1 MAATMPAQRGSISS
15 DFISLDFGFRGDTL
29 LTLAAPMGITLG
41 TQRPQNVSRF
51 QQLLNRK
58 LEAEKTSATPSPPAP
73 TIPDAVDLALANFKG
88 TNTVVERAFA
98 GRHFVSDSEHE
109 PQLQSIKAEPV
120 SPRVAGTRN
129 PLRPNP
135 PASASATDNDLV
147 PVPQAVGNTDQLSN
161 QFRHMVAQRIASMF
175 ASSEANMSGADVGA
189 PSQGNVAPSY
199 WPQQPYA
206 DMSPYQQMVQAKFAP
221 QPEVKVEPEQD
232 MFRSVPWDS
241 QPQPQPQHLL
251 TPPAHSWQQYQSP
264 RYPVM
269 FGQQGGELMPDAPVP
284 ASAKSST
291 SSLPVP
297 SPTTPRQSYN
307 YAYAGPLP
315 SSYGTMPTHNH
326 RSSDA
331 SSIGVMD
338 GENAPV
344 YGPPHAVH
352 YGSTMYGPSHGVIR
366 LPDGAHYTTASTGD
380 QANGAGPSGWDDT
393 APNGIG
399 GGNGDI
405 GDNAGYSGEAG
416 GIPPPPGGGDDGNA
430 GGAGGDG
437 GPPDSGGG
445 GGGGGDGGD
454 GGDDGGDDQHPVH
467 KKKLGKST
475 TDLVSVP
482 SLIPPT
488 ALACHFCRR
497 RKLKCDGVRPT
508 CDNCTKRGEECTWDD
523 FVRRRGPGK
532 RTKELRDK
540 ARREAEA
547 AGLTA
552 DDTEASKLEGEL
564 SLNLNGSG
572 VGGPGPNTL
581 AEAGEPKKKRARKN
595 DNIPTGIGVGMG
607 TTSSSTTVPLGTDT
621 SVPNLSAAVPIDPS
635 LEDVGVSI
643 EGLEGIEGIEG
654 MEGMEHIE
662 GIEGLDVGQV
672 AALAAESH
680 EANEDLVARGLGA
693 LMEQQQAEG
702 GITSFDHTQ
711 IDPALQ
717 GQ

>member
-1 MAATMPAQRGSISS
+1 MNSEVHSWSPQTRPVFQPNTQGTSSSSGSASVEESYFEALLRERTRQLSSADQQPPCLNTMAATMPAQRGSISS

-315 SSYGTMPTHNH
+315 SSYGTMPKHNH

-482 SLIPPT
+482 SLIRLQPLRATSAADVSSSVT
-488 ALACHFCRR
+488 AC
-497 RKLKCDGVRPT
+497 
-508 CDNCTKRGEECTWDD
+508 
-523 FVRRRGPGK
+523 
-532 RTKELRDK
+532 
-540 ARREAEA
+540 ARRAT
-547 AGLTA
+547 TA
-552 DDTEASKLEGEL
+552 P
-564 SLNLNGSG
+564 SG
-572 VGGPGPNTL
+572 
-581 AEAGEPKKKRARKN
+581 ARSAR
-595 DNIPTGIGVGMG
+595 GM
-607 TTSSSTTVPLGTDT
+607 T
-621 SVPNLSAAVPIDPS
+621 LSAD
-635 LEDVGVSI
+635 EDRASGPRSF
-643 EGLEGIEGIEG
+643 
-654 MEGMEHIE
+654 
-662 GIEGLDVGQV
+662 
-672 AALAAESH
+672 ATRLAAKPKPP
-680 EANEDLVARGLGA
+680 G
-693 LMEQQQAEG
+693 
-702 GITSFDHTQ
+702 
-711 IDPALQ
+711 
-717 GQ
+717 

>member
-1 MAATMPAQRGSISS
+1 MNSEVHSWSSQTRPVFQPNTLDTSSSSGAASVEESYFERLLRERTRRLSSADQQPSCLNTMAATMPAQRGSISS
-15 DFISLDFGFRGDTL
+15 DFGFRGDTL
-29 LTLAAPMGITLG
+29 LTLAAPTGITLG

-58 LEAEKTSATPSPPAP
+58 LAAEKTSATPSPPAH

-120 SPRVAGTRN
+120 SPRAAATGN

-135 PASASATDNDLV
+135 PASASASDNDL
-147 PVPQAVGNTDQLSN
+147 VPQAVGNTDQLSN

-189 PSQGNVAPSY
+189 PSPCNVAPSY

-232 MFRSVPWDS
+232 MFRSVPWES
-241 QPQPQPQHLL
+241 QPQPQPQPQHLL
-251 TPPAHSWQQYQSP
+251 TPPSHSWQQYQSP
-264 RYPVM
+264 GYPVM
-269 FGQQGGELMPDAPVP
+269 YGQQGGELMPDAPVP

-307 YAYAGPLP
+307 YAYAAPLP
-315 SSYGTMPTHNH
+315 SSYGTMPKHNH

-338 GENAPV
+338 GDNAPV
-344 YGPPHAVH
+344 YGPPHALH
-352 YGSTMYGPSHGVIR
+352 YGSTMYGLSPGVTR

-380 QANGAGPSGWDDT
+380 QAHGAGPSGWDDT

-437 GPPDSGGG
+437 GPPDNGGG
-445 GGGGGDGGD
+445 GGGGGDDGD
-454 GGDDGGDDQHPVH
+454 GGDDGGDDQHPIH

-475 TDLVSVP
+475 TDLVSDP
-482 SLIPPT
+482 SLILTYSPRVPLLPPT
-488 ALACHFCRR
+488 QA
-497 RKLKCDGVRPT
+497 
-508 CDNCTKRGEECTWDD
+508 
-523 FVRRRGPGK
+523 
-532 RTKELRDK
+532 
-540 ARREAEA
+540 
-547 AGLTA
+547 
-552 DDTEASKLEGEL
+552 
-564 SLNLNGSG
+564 
-572 VGGPGPNTL
+572 
-581 AEAGEPKKKRARKN
+581 
-595 DNIPTGIGVGMG
+595 
-607 TTSSSTTVPLGTDT
+607 
-621 SVPNLSAAVPIDPS
+621 
-635 LEDVGVSI
+635 
-643 EGLEGIEGIEG
+643 
-654 MEGMEHIE
+654 
-662 GIEGLDVGQV
+662 QV
-672 AALAAESH
+672 
-680 EANEDLVARGLGA
+680 
-693 LMEQQQAEG
+693 
-702 GITSFDHTQ
+702 
-711 IDPALQ
+711 
-717 GQ
+717 